1 MAKKKK
7 SKDVDK
13 EFSEDIKTQ
22 LTREVEIDDVKVR
35 PYTFG
40 QFLELTPILERIYKE
55 IEEREIFKDGFPE
68 KLEFKGDFIK
78 LYMIA
83 AKDMIKLI
91 SLACPEATEEEIK
104 EWPVEKGMLIMAT
117 IFYINLGFLK
127 NISAL
132 FTEKEHLEVRESN

>member
-1 MAKKKK
+1 MSKKKK
-7 SKDVDK
+7 VTEADK
-13 EFSEDIKTQ
+13 EFSEDVKTQ
-22 LTREVEIDDVKVR
+22 LTREVVVEDVKIK

-40 QFLELTPILERIYKE
+40 QFIELTPILERIYKE
-55 IEEREIFKDGFPE
+55 IEEKELFKDGFPE

-91 SLACPEATEEEIK
+91 SLACPEVTEDEIK
-104 EWPVEKGMLIMAT
+104 EWPIEKGMLILAT

-132 FTEKEHLEVRESN
+132 FT

>member
-1 MAKKKK
+1 MSKKEK
-7 SKDVDK
+7 VTEADK

-22 LTREVEIDDVKVR
+22 LTREVVVEDVKIK

-40 QFLELTPILERIYKE
+40 QFIELTPILERIYKE
-55 IEEREIFKDGFPE
+55 IEEKELFKDGFPE

-91 SLACPEATEEEIK
+91 SLACPEVTDDEIK
-104 EWPVEKGMLIMAT
+104 EWPIEKGMLILAT

-132 FTEKEHLEVRESN
+132 FT

>member
-1 MAKKKK
+1 MSEKEKITEA
-7 SKDVDK
+7 DK
-13 EFSEDIKTQ
+13 EFSEDVKTQ
-22 LTREVEIDDVKVR
+22 LTREVTVEDVKIK

-40 QFLELTPILERIYKE
+40 QFIELTPILERIYKE
-55 IEEREIFKDGFPE
+55 IEEKELFKDGFPE

-91 SLACPEATEEEIK
+91 SLACSEVTEDEIK
-104 EWPVEKGMLIMAT
+104 EWPIEKGMLILAT

-132 FTEKEHLEVRESN
+132 FT